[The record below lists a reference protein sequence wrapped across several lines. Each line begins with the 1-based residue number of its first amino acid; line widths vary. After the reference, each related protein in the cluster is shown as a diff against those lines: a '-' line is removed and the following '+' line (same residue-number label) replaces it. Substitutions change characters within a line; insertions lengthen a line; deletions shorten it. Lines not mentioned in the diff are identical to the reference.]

1 MLCSLQFFS
10 FSGIPGGSESG
21 PVTYDE
27 KENTDELALT
37 EVTKENNEPN
47 EATSA
52 ENYEMPTGVS
62 TGIKRRRWKPTRAK
76 MSSEDYY
83 AKMIK
88 LEEEKLNEMRRHNY
102 AMEEISRQ
110 KLKELKRHN
119 LQLEHPVSTAPDTY
133 DSYTTVLNDFNPN
146 VSYTPL

>member
-1 MLCSLQFFS
+1 MLYSLQFFS

-21 PVTYDE
+21 PVTLSDE

-52 ENYEMPTGVS
+52 ENDEMRVP
-62 TGIKRRRWKPTRAK
+62 TGIKRRRWTPTRTK

-110 KLKELKRHN
+110 KLEELKRHN
-119 LQLEHPVSTAPDTY
+119 LQLERPVSTAPDTY
-133 DSYTTVLNDFNPN
+133 GSYTTALNDFNPY
-146 VSYTPL
+146 VSHTPL